1 MTGHS
6 SSMTTGY
13 GNLISGYNNVIL
25 DDYIINYS
33 SDMVGGESGGPVYVK
48 TQDGKITVIAI
59 NSGGTSTYNVGR
71 RIDSNILH
79 FVYNNPNL

>member
-1 MTGHS
+1 
-6 SSMTTGY
+6 
-13 GNLISGYNNVIL
+13 
-25 DDYIINYS
+25 
-33 SDMVGGESGGPVYVK
+33 MVGGESGGPVYVK
-48 TQDGKITVIAI
+48 IQDGKITVIAI

>member
-1 MTGHS
+1 
-6 SSMTTGY
+6 
-13 GNLISGYNNVIL
+13 
-25 DDYIINYS
+25 
-33 SDMVGGESGGPVYVK
+33 MVGGESGGPVYVK